1 MGLDG
6 QINGGWVWVVGYGSG
21 WIEMVMDGSVVVG
34 ESVGDGRIGGGG
46 FCCAKSVVGGPA
58 YEWVPKDGSAVG
70 GWVGNESGWVC
81 GMRWA
86 DGWWRLWIDFE
97 GFFFFFIIIIF

>member
-34 ESVGDGRIGGGG
+34 ESVGDGRTGGGQIGG
-46 FCCAKSVVGGPA
+46 C
-58 YEWVPKDGSAVG
+58 
-70 GWVGNESGWVC
+70 
-81 GMRWA
+81 
-86 DGWWRLWIDFE
+86 
-97 GFFFFFIIIIF
+97 GFFFFWVIVATTIFPVVVVVIVVVMVDVDDDGEEFNILF